1 MRSLFAK
8 ILVWSFGTMAV
19 ALVAFWLVSVYV
31 TNRTA
36 RRGGFFGRA
45 RAMQMEDARM
55 AYEAGGS
62 QALSAYLKRLE
73 KYFPGEHYLT
83 DGAGKD
89 LETGEDRSALLAQ
102 DSPPPSFWRSTA
114 DRMVLKESAA
124 DDHYHFIVVVQRRAV
139 LWELVP
145 YYLLVLMVV
154 VLFSYILAIHLASPL
169 RTLGRTVQQ
178 FGRGDLT
185 ARVNSRRKDE
195 IGELARSFDQMAER
209 IQTLLTAERRLL
221 QDISHE
227 LRSPLARLSFAVELA
242 RTAEDREAAVARMKK
257 EVDRLSSL
265 VGGLLQ
271 VTRVEG
277 DPASRNLEDLS
288 LDQLLRQLVDDC
300 SIEAVTRGCQ
310 VHLQASAT
318 VTIRGDQELL
328 RRAVE
333 NVLRNAIRHS
343 PSGAAIEVNLQ
354 VSAKHAVVSIRDY
367 GPGVPEDLMGE
378 IFKPF
383 FRVESARD
391 SASGGVGLGL
401 AIAQRAVA
409 LHYGRLEAR
418 NMHPGLQV
426 SVELPL
432 ETDSAT
438 VEEPATPALQQG

>member
-45 RAMQMEDARM
+45 RAMQMEDARA
-55 AYEAGGS
+55 AYDAGGQQS
-62 QALSAYLKRLE
+62 LSAYLQRLE
-73 KYFPGEHYLT
+73 KYFPGEHYFT
-83 DGAGKD
+83 DASGKD
-89 LETGEDRSALLAQ
+89 LATGEDRSALLAQ
-102 DSPPPSFWRSTA
+102 DTPPPSFWRSTA
-114 DRMVLKESAA
+114 DRMVLKETTA
-124 DDHYHFIVVVQRRAV
+124 DGRNHFIVVLQRRAV
-139 LWELVP
+139 LWDLVP
-145 YYLLVLMVV
+145 YYLLILVV
-154 VLFSYILAIHLASPL
+154 VLLFSYILAIHLASPL
-169 RTLGRTVQQ
+169 RGLGRTVQQ

-195 IGELARSFDQMAER
+195 IGELSRSFDQMAER

-277 DPASRNLEDLS
+277 DPASRNHENLS
-288 LDQLLRQLVDDC
+288 LDQLLKGLVDDC

-310 VHLQASAT
+310 VNLQAPVA

-328 RRAVE
+328 RRAIE

-343 PSGAAIEVNLQ
+343 PAGAAIEVGLQ
-354 VSAKHAVVSIRDY
+354 LSSRHVTVSIRDY
-367 GPGVPEDLMGE
+367 GPGVPEDLMSE

-409 LHYGRLEAR
+409 LHHGKLEAR
-418 NMHPGLQV
+418 NMHPGLLV
-426 SVELPL
+426 SVELP
-432 ETDSAT
+432 
-438 VEEPATPALQQG
+438 VEAEIPAAEAPAAPALQQR